1 MPVITLE
8 KILMKGVSRLR
19 KFMIFN
25 YDLKSDLSFNR
36 KDLTSFEF
44 DGHYVWLFLLKRTE
58 EAYLEFIISFVKMC

>member
-1 MPVITLE
+1 
-8 KILMKGVSRLR
+8 MKGVSRLR

-44 DGHYVWLFLLKRTE
+44 DGHYVWLFLLKRIE
-58 EAYLEFIISFVKMC
+58 EAHFT